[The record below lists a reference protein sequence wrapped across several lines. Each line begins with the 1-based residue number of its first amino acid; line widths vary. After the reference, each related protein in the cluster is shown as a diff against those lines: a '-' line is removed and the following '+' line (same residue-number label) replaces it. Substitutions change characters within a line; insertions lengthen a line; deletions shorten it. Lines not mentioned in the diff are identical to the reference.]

1 MFLPSELKT
10 LPSPEA
16 CVYFAYA
23 ALKDNPHPEISL
35 AWSSLARSITMSVD
49 VTSALRLAESAATY
63 SDSPTEQNLLELRN
77 EVLSWRSKANK
88 K

>member
-49 VTSALRLAESAATY
+49 VTTTMKLASAGATY

-77 EVLSWRSKANK
+77 AVMEWRNQK

>member
-35 AWSSLARSITMSVD
+35 AWSSLARAITMSVD
-49 VTSALRLAESAATY
+49 ATTTMKLASAGAMYA
-63 SDSPTEQNLLELRN
+63 DSPTEQNLLELRN
-77 EVLSWRSKANK
+77 AVAAWRNPQKQ
-88 K
+88 

>member
-35 AWSSLARSITMSVD
+35 AWSSLARAITMSVD
-49 VTSALRLAESAATY
+49 VTTTMKLASAGAMY

-77 EVLSWRSKANK
+77 AVMEWRNQK